1 MDFLYDFG
9 LFLAQAVTLVIA
21 ILVVVGG
28 LFALGSRQ
36 KKAEHEGHI
45 EIRNLNEK
53 YKQIDDT
60 IRHVITDDETRKID
74 QKAEKKAEK
83 EKAKAAKKQRKKGQ
97 GKGEESTRHRLFV
110 LSFKGD
116 LKASATENLRE
127 EISAVLPQVGKG
139 DEVLVKLESP
149 GGLVHGYGLAAS
161 QLSRIRDAGA
171 TLTVAV
177 DKVAASGGYMMACVG
192 SRIISAPFAVIGSI
206 GVLAQLPNFH
216 RLLKKHDIDFELLT
230 AGEYKRTLTIF
241 GENTDKG
248 REKFIEELEKTHEL
262 FKHFV
267 STNRPQ
273 LDMAEVATGEVWYG
287 QQAVENGLVDEIQ
300 TSDAFVQSRLADWD
314 VYEVRFVHKKNWQ
327 EKLGMAAEGTLER
340 SFLKLW
346 QNSRGNNTQS

>member
-1 MDFLYDFG
+1 MEFLYDFG
-9 LFLAQAVTLVIA
+9 LFLAQAVTLVVA

-28 LFALGSRQ
+28 VIALGSRQ

-60 IRHVITDDETRKID
+60 LRHVITDDETFKAD
-74 QKAEKKAEK
+74 QKAEKKAAK
-83 EKAKAAKKQRKKGQ
+83 EKAKAAKKQRKKGDDA
-97 GKGEESTRHRLFV
+97 ESESHRKRLFV
-110 LSFKGD
+110 LSFDGD
-116 LKASATENLRE
+116 IKASAADNLRE
-127 EISAVLPQVGKG
+127 EISAVLPRVDEG

-171 TLTVAV
+171 TLTVSV
-177 DKVAASGGYMMACVG
+177 DKVAASGGYMMACVA
-192 SRIISAPFAVIGSI
+192 SQIIAAPFAVIGSI

-216 RLLKKHDIDFELLT
+216 RLLKKNDIDFELLT
-230 AGEYKRTLTIF
+230 AGEYKRTLTVF

-262 FKHFV
+262 FKQFV
-267 STNRPQ
+267 SSNRPQ
-273 LDMAEVATGEVWYG
+273 LNMADVATGEVWYG
-287 QQAVENGLVDEIQ
+287 QQAIENGLVDHIQ
-300 TSDAFVQSRLADWD
+300 TSDAFVQARLAEWD
-314 VYEVRFVHKKNWQ
+314 VFEVQFVHKKNWQ
-327 EKLGMAAEGTLER
+327 EKLGMAAEGALER

-346 QNSRGNNTQS
+346 QHSRGNSSHS